1 MIECCSP
8 PQETNTRR
16 ACPSCG
22 GPGIA
27 VDATTVRAMLVP
39 EALAR
44 LVPANFQFCAAQSCG
59 VVYFSDTCPTFA
71 IADLHVPVWQKSPPG
86 ARMVCYC
93 FGENEADIRREI
105 EGTGRTAAIERV
117 RGHIADHRCACTV
130 RNPRG
135 VCCLRDLIAAT
146 KEVSLRARARA

>member
-1 MIECCSP
+1 MEPCCP
-8 PQETNTRR
+8 PPETKTGRV
-16 ACPSCG
+16 CPSCG
-22 GPGIA
+22 EMGTA
-27 VDATTVRAMLVP
+27 VDVTTVRAMLVP

-44 LVPANFQFCAAQSCG
+44 MEPANFNFCAAPWCG
-59 VVYFSDTCPTFA
+59 VVYFSSTGPTFG
-71 IADLHVPVWQKSPPG
+71 IADLHVPVWQKSAPG

-105 EGTGRTAAIERV
+105 EDTGRTAAIERV

-135 VCCLRDLIAAT
+135 VCCLRDLIATT
-146 KEVSLRARARA
+146 KDVSLRARARA